1 MLTGALRRV
10 VAIGIVVLLLS
21 SSCSHV
27 DRGTQIVA
35 LPVIAGNFERAQ
47 AGRVFQFPRDHG
59 AHETF
64 QSEWWYYTGNM
75 ATVTGE
81 HFGYQLT
88 FFRRALLPQK
98 MFQERQ
104 SGWSTNQVYL
114 AHFAL
119 SDVAAGKYM
128 YAERLQRG
136 AAGIAG
142 AVGEPAF
149 SVWLDHWS
157 VTQIGDQRYR
167 LYAAHADCEITLD
180 LTEQKS
186 PILQGKDGYS
196 QKGEDVGNASYYYSQ
211 TRLATSGRIYTGN
224 RQYDVTGF
232 SWMDHEF
239 STSALSVKQ
248 VGWDWFALQL
258 DDGSELMV
266 YVIRRQDGNQDVFS
280 AGSVVDPEGVAKTL
294 TYHDFQI
301 VSKSTWR
308 SPHSGA
314 VYPIEWEIL
323 VPQED
328 LSFGVEALLTDQ
340 ELNVSFVYWEGAV
353 RVQGVRRGRPVT
365 GYGYVEM
372 TGYAHSMQGQF

>member
-1 MLTGALRRV
+1 MLKDV
-10 VAIGIVVLLLS
+10 VKGILAIGVVITLLLS
-21 SSCSHV
+21 SCSKN
-27 DRGTQIVA
+27 DREVQIVA
-35 LPVIAGNFERAQ
+35 LPVIAGDFERAQ
-47 AGRVFQFPRDHG
+47 PGRVFQFPQDHG
-59 AHETF
+59 AHDTF
-64 QSEWWYYTGNM
+64 QSEWWYYTGNV
-75 ATVTGE
+75 AAETGE

-88 FFRRALLPQK
+88 FFRRALLPQNA
-98 MFQERQ
+98 FQERQ
-104 SGWSTNQVYL
+104 SAWSTNQAYL

-119 SDVAAGKYM
+119 SDVAAGKYVF
-128 YAERLQRG
+128 AERLQRG

-149 SVWLDHWS
+149 AVWLDHWS
-157 VTQIGDQRYR
+157 VTQTGDHLYRLDAAFADQR
-167 LYAAHADCEITLD
+167 IVLD

-186 PILQGKDGYS
+186 PVLQGKDGYS

-211 TRLATSGRIYTGN
+211 TRLATSGSIYMRN
-224 RQYDVTGF
+224 RRYDVTGF

-239 STSALSVKQ
+239 STSALSAEQ

-266 YVIRRQDGNQDVFS
+266 YVIRRQDGSQDVFS
-280 AGSVVDPEGVAKTL
+280 AGSVVDPEGSAKTL
-294 TYHDFQI
+294 TYRDFQI
-301 VSKSTWR
+301 VSKSTWH

-314 VYPIEWEIL
+314 VYPIGWEIS

-328 LSFGVEALLTDQ
+328 LSLMVQALLADQ

-353 RVQGVRRGRPVT
+353 RGQGVRQGRPVT